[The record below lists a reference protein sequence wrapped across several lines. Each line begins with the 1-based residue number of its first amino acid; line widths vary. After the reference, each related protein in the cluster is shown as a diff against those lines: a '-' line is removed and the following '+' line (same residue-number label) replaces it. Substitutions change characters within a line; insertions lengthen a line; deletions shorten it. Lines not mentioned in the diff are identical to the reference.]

1 MNSVQEC
8 QELENHKVK
17 SASESARGRTYRE
30 KGLSSLGY
38 KLEEWPAGWRS
49 NIQILIWDILGC
61 QINEKT
67 TEGSH
72 L

>member
-1 MNSVQEC
+1 MLGVRNYKK
-8 QELENHKVK
+8 NHKVK
-17 SASESARGRTYRE
+17 SMSKSARGQTYRE

-38 KLEEWPAGWRS
+38 KLEERPAGWRS
-49 NIQILIWDILGC
+49 NTQILIWDILGC

-67 TEGSH
+67 TEGSY

>member
-1 MNSVQEC
+1 MSEVRNYKK
-8 QELENHKVK
+8 NHKVK
-17 SASESARGRTYRE
+17 SASKSTRGRTYRE

-38 KLEEWPAGWRS
+38 KLEERPTGWRS
-49 NIQILIWDILGC
+49 NTQILIRNILGC

-67 TEGSH
+67 AEGSH

>member
-1 MNSVQEC
+1 MC
-8 QELENHKVK
+8 KH
-17 SASESARGRTYRE
+17 ARGQTYRE
-30 KGLSSLGY
+30 KDLASLGY
-38 KLEEWPAGWRS
+38 KLEERPAGWRS
-49 NIQILIWDILGC
+49 KTQILIWDKLGC

>member
-1 MNSVQEC
+1 MSGTRNYKKITKSRARANP
-8 QELENHKVK
+8 LE
-17 SASESARGRTYRE
+17 GGYRE

-38 KLEEWPAGWRS
+38 KLEERPAGWRS
-49 NIQILIWDILGC
+49 NIQILIWNILSC